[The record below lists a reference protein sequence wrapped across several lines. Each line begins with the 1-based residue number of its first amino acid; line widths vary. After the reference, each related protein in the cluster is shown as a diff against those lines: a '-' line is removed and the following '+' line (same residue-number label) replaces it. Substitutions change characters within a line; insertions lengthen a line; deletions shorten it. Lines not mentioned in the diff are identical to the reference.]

1 MNERVYDY
9 VIVGAGSAGCV
20 LANRLSADA
29 DTRVL
34 LLEAGGRDVNPFI
47 HMPAGLARLV
57 GNRHVDWDYYTEPEP
72 GLLGRKLYWPRGR
85 VLGGSSSI
93 NAMCYTRGHRLDY
106 DEWAR
111 LGAKGWDYANV
122 LRYFLKAEDQ
132 ARGASEYHGAGGP
145 LAVED
150 LKFRN
155 PLSAVF
161 VAAGMACGLQRN
173 DDFNGATQD
182 GVGFYQVT
190 QRNGRRCSTAVAYL
204 RTAGRRANLRVRTHA
219 LATRVL
225 FQGTR
230 ATGVEFRHAGAP
242 HVARA
247 ERAVLLAGGAIASP
261 QLLMLSG
268 IGPADALRKLGIP
281 VMADRTEVGRNLHDH
296 LDFCTLVKSTRA
308 LTYDFNAWQEA
319 MVGLRYLLTRS
330 GPGVSNIAEAGGFA
344 RTHLAPDARP
354 DVQFHFVPAQL
365 DDHGRNRLG
374 GHGYTLHACALRP
387 RSRGHISLRSRRPE
401 DPPRI
406 CAAYLSEP
414 GDLEIML
421 AGIQLSREILQAA
434 AFTPFRGVEIFP
446 GSAVATRPDLE
457 AMLRRKAETIYHPA
471 GSCRMGSDADSVVD
485 CELRVRGVEALRV
498 VDASIMPR
506 LIGGNTNA
514 PTIMVA
520 EKAADMLLHAEDPY
534 ALARKVAHLS
544 TRVDT
549 AG

>member
-1 MNERVYDY
+1 MSEQAYDY

-20 LANRLSADA
+20 LANRLSAPADA
-29 DTRVL
+29 RVL
-34 LLEAGGRDVNPFI
+34 LLEAGGRDSDPFI

-57 GNRHVDWDYYTEPEP
+57 GNRQLNWSYYTEPEP
-72 GLLGRKLYWPRGR
+72 ELLGRKLYWPRGR

-93 NAMCYTRGHRLDY
+93 NAMCYTRGHHLDY
-106 DEWAR
+106 DEWAA
-111 LGAKGWDYANV
+111 LGATGWDYANV

-132 ARGASEYHGAGGP
+132 ARGAGEYHGVGGP

-150 LKFRN
+150 LRFRN

-161 VAAGMACGLQRN
+161 VEAAVQCGLRRN
-173 DDFNGATQD
+173 DDFNGPAQE
-182 GVGFYQVT
+182 GIGYYQVT
-190 QRNGRRCSTAVAYL
+190 QRNGRRCSSAVAYL
-204 RTAGRRANLRVRTHA
+204 RPAQRRANLEVRTHS
-219 LATRVL
+219 LATRIL

-230 ATGVEFRHAGAP
+230 AVGVEYRRGDRR

-247 ERAVLLAGGAIASP
+247 EREVLLAGGAIASP

-268 IGPADALRKLGIP
+268 IGPADALGKLGIA
-281 VMADRTEVGRNLHDH
+281 VVADRAEVGRNLHDH
-296 LDFCTLVKSTRA
+296 LDFCALSKSKRA
-308 LTYDFNAWQEA
+308 VTYDFNAWQEVL
-319 MVGLRYLLTRS
+319 VGLRYLLTRS

-344 RTHLAPDARP
+344 HTHLAPDARP
-354 DVQFHFVPAQL
+354 DIQFHFVPAQL

-387 RSRGHISLRSRRPE
+387 LSRGHVSLRSSRPE

-406 CAAYLSEP
+406 YASYLSEP
-414 GDLEIML
+414 HDLDVLLEGVRL
-421 AGIQLSREILQAA
+421 AREILQAP
-434 AFTPFRGVEIFP
+434 AFAPFRGAEVFP
-446 GSAVATRPDLE
+446 GSQVRTQRDLE
-457 AMLRRKAETIYHPA
+457 AMLRRKAETIYHPV
-471 GSCRMGSDADSVVD
+471 GSCRMGSDADAVVD

-520 EKAADMLLHAEDPY
+520 EKAAHMLLS
-534 ALARKVAHLS
+534 VAGPGPQDGATS
-544 TRVDT
+544 DKMR
-549 AG
+549 